1 VRKLDQYVW
10 AGQGHPS
17 RRQAARDAERSPRET
32 TAPAAGGRPVAGSA
46 GRVQVQRRTDQTC
59 GPAGLG
65 GLPRPGGTCRC
76 AGSCRVHLGQ
86 HRREGVGVATELHL
100 RVRQRRLS
108 ARSEQHG
115 VRCRH
120 VSAARWNGAPVDQAS
135 DPSSTFAVELRRSW
149 RGRNG
154 TGRRSPAVRSRE
166 GLWAEIAT
174 GPRPIEDVITR
185 LNHTANA
192 PNPGEVVH
200 LRL

>member
-120 VSAARWNGAPVDQAS
+120 VAAARWNGAPVDQAS
-135 DPSSTFAVELRRSW
+135 DPFQYFRCRIASLMAWQETAPVGDRPLSEAARAYGLRLR
-149 RGRNG
+149 
-154 TGRRSPAVRSRE
+154 PDLARSRTSS
-166 GLWAEIAT
+166 LA
-174 GPRPIEDVITR
+174 
-185 LNHTANA
+185 
-192 PNPGEVVH
+192 
-200 LRL
+200 